1 MHTFEKQVDENI
13 FLDRMITTL
22 ASAFAALA
30 TILAA
35 VGLYGVLAYSVARRT
50 REIGIRLAI
59 GADPGAVRLMVM
71 KEVGFMALIGAVIG
85 APAAVGLAKFAE
97 PLLYGLKSYDPLVV
111 ATATVLIIVVALAA
125 GYFPARLA
133 MKVAPV
139 TALRYE

>member
-1 MHTFEKQVDENI
+1 
-13 FLDRMITTL
+13 MITTL

-111 ATATVLIIVVALAA
+111 VAATVLIFFVALAA
-125 GYFPARLA
+125 GYLPARLA